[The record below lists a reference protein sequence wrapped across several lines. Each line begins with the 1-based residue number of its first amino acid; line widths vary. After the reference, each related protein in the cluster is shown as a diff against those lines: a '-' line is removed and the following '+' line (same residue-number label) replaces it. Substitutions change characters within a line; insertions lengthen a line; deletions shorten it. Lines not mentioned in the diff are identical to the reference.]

1 MKSVTGSEDSSA
13 GDHARESGRD
23 CGRDWARKLLLSL
36 EGRRTVQGQAAAP
49 EVLPACASGALMA
62 IRDLLDRDPL
72 PGLQGADL
80 LTERATLL
88 GLPAPGQVSA
98 NGSCHLLPARDGWL
112 ALNLARDEDRS
123 LLPAWL
129 EHQGKLPDLGAVA
142 QLVQQ
147 QSADLLVGRGRLMGL
162 PLAACGPPT
171 RADNWFARIYASQPP
186 ALNQRQSQPLV
197 VDLSSLWAGPLCSH
211 LLERSGARV
220 IKVESAHRPDGSR
233 TAVPAFFDR
242 LNQNKQTLTVDF
254 HTPEGMRT
262 LHRLLTEADVVIEA
276 SRPRALA
283 QLGIDAEALL
293 RDRPGKIWLS
303 ITAYGRHP
311 PNGDWVGFGDDVAV
325 AAGAVR
331 ATSSGPAFY
340 GDAVADPLTGLH
352 GALAVLYHW
361 QNRLGG
367 LLDVSLHAV
376 TAWCLTYGQPSPGLA
391 KDSTALPGDLA
402 RQQTCC

>member
-1 MKSVTGSEDSSA
+1 MKNGTGSENNSA

-23 CGRDWARKLLLSL
+23 CVRDWARKLLISL
-36 EGRRTVQGQAAAP
+36 NGQRTAQERAAAP
-49 EVLPACASGALMA
+49 DVLPSCASGALMA

-72 PGLQGADL
+72 PGVQGADL

-112 ALNLARDEDRS
+112 ALNLARDEDWS

-129 EHQGKLPDLGAVA
+129 EHQGELPYLDAVA

-147 QSADLLVGRGRLMGL
+147 QPTDLLVGRGRLMGL

-171 RADNWFARIYASQPP
+171 RVENWFARRHGSQPP
-186 ALNQRQSQPLV
+186 ALNRRQSQPLV

-233 TAVPAFFDR
+233 KVAPAFFNR

-262 LHRLLTEADVVIEA
+262 LQRLLTEADVVIEA

-293 RDRPGKIWLS
+293 RAGPGKIWLS
-303 ITAYGRHP
+303 ITAYGRQP

-352 GALAVLYHW
+352 AALAVLYHW
-361 QNRLGG
+361 QNGLGG

-376 TAWCLTYGQPSPGLA
+376 TAWCLTRDGPASQ
-391 KDSTALPGDLA
+391 
-402 RQQTCC
+402 